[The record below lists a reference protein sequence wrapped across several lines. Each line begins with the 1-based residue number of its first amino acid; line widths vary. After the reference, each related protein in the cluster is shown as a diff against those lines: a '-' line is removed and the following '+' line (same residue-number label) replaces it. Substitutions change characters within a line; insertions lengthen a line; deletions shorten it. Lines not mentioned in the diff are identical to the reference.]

1 MRPVGIGLPGPHQPI
16 KPPAKPESPALQ
28 QNAVPLAGP
37 VLVQPSDAAGWADWQ
52 AGRTQLHHDGADHP
66 ALSLYRDIAQGDLRQ
81 QLQAMVGVDLY
92 V

>member
-1 MRPVGIGLPGPHQPI
+1 MRPVGIGLPGPQHRVT
-16 KPPAKPESPALQ
+16 PPARPVAPTAAETTP
-28 QNAVPLAGP
+28 GP
-37 VLVQPSDAAGWADWQ
+37 VLVQPADQAGWADWQ
-52 AGRTQLHHDGADHP
+52 AGRAQLQPDGADHP